1 MALGLIV
8 ALGGK
13 VIDGIT
19 GLLGKDRVGKKEFY
33 SIRDSIYSQLRAHG
47 IDIDAIPGRPFHQ
60 FGHSVI
66 KDSPLKNYKG
76 ELQALYNTV
85 QGLFPDLNIAASSAS
100 TSPSQIAQAKP
111 VEILETAQKAALSAL
126 SVEPLP
132 VSGAQSVAFT
142 GGTIGDWTITKGH
155 PPSKSLV
162 WGIAGVIAAIVVAV
176 SFFNTKRKR

>member
-1 MALGLIV
+1 MALGLIA

-33 SIRDSIYSQLRAHG
+33 SIRDSIYSQLRANG

-85 QGLFPDLNIAASSAS
+85 QGLFPDLNIVASSS
-100 TSPSQIAQAKP
+100 SSPTQVAQTKP
-111 VEILETAQKAALSAL
+111 VDVLETAQKAALSAL
-126 SVEPLP
+126 SIEPLP

-142 GGTIGDWTITKGH
+142 GGTIGDWTITKGQ
-155 PPSKSLV
+155 PASKSLV
-162 WGIAGVIAAIVVAV
+162 WGIAGVVAAIVIAV
-176 SFFNTKRKR
+176 SFLTTKRKR